1 MSEELKLTATRALG
15 GYERQFAIES
25 NHSELEGKWEDRYV
39 HFAGYF
45 GPYKP
50 ELFAAAPDL
59 LAFAKRV
66 DDNMGYIHGGI
77 DNHPGHA
84 PDCNQWL
91 KDALEIWRECK
102 AAIAKAEGRAE

>member
-1 MSEELKLTATRALG
+1 MSEELKLTVTRALG

-25 NHSELEGKWEDRYV
+25 NHSELDGEFEDRYV
-39 HFAGYF
+39 LFSGYF

-59 LAFAKRV
+59 LEALRE
-66 DDNMGYIHGGI
+66 MTERGGWMPSDERFI
-77 DNHPGHA
+77 RA
-84 PDCNQWL
+84 Q
-91 KDALEIWRECK
+91 